1 VKETINNLNSQLELQ
16 AEKNESEFLAA
27 YQGHM
32 VKVQQEL
39 IRLKKKSNEC
49 EFIIKKD
56 DKVKKL

>member
-1 VKETINNLNSQLELQ
+1 MKETINDLNNQLELK

-27 YQGHM
+27 YKGHL